1 MTSHLARLTGMAQG
15 IVPLP
20 PIYVTL
26 GITVGAVSRD
36 RVELFLIPAAHLL
49 NPHGTLAGGALASVL
64 DTALAWVCDVVLDDG
79 FVAVTVDLRVT
90 LLRPVVISDR
100 PLVARASRIS
110 TGRTT
115 IVAQADLHDGAGRL
129 VAVGS
134 STNRVVAAPSDA
146 LAKTHHGLP

>member
-1 MTSHLARLTGMAQG
+1 MG

-26 GITVGAVSRD
+26 GITVGAASGD

-49 NPHGTLAGGALASVL
+49 NPHGTLAGGLASVP

-90 LLRPVVISDR
+90 LLRPVVISEQ

-115 IVAQADLHDGAGRL
+115 IVAQAELHDGAGRL

-146 LAKTHHGLP
+146 SARTHQGLP